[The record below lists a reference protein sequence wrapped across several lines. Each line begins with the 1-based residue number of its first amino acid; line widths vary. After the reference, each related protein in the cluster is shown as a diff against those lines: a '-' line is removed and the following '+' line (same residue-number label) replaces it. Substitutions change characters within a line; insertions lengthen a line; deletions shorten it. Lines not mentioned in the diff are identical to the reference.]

1 MMPGPEEF
9 RRDIRAAKRLGLA
22 QGLLLL
28 PSLFSLMLAI
38 AFAVDGS
45 WRETAMAVGVCV
57 LLAGVL
63 VCLECKEKRLRREST
78 QYYTFPLPRAFDY
91 ETVCTAIETASGVQ
105 WTYLCDE
112 TARICR
118 IEGVF
123 SWRVALL
130 HQPEFSASACKAQR
144 ERANRSANRA
154 HPKKQEGPQ
163 WEIASRSR
171 VNLVVCDTMND
182 ALSRYIGTHA
192 QHLLSRNES
201 IINMAV
207 VGDRLLMPSVRGADV
222 DDPSLKRYA
231 RSADLIWS
239 LLCQNSNEPRTSL

>member
-9 RRDIRAAKRLGLA
+9 RRDIRAAKRFGLA

-28 PSLFSLMLAI
+28 PSLFSLILAI

-144 ERANRSANRA
+144 DRANRAANRA
-154 HPKKQEGPQ
+154 HPSKQEGP
-163 WEIASRSR
+163 A
-171 VNLVVCDTMND
+171 
-182 ALSRYIGTHA
+182 
-192 QHLLSRNES
+192 
-201 IINMAV
+201 
-207 VGDRLLMPSVRGADV
+207 VGDRVPRPYQPCGVRRRERRAF
-222 DDPSLKRYA
+222 PLYRRP
-231 RSADLIWS
+231 RSAPAVA
-239 LLCQNSNEPRTSL
+239 Q

>member
-9 RRDIRAAKRLGLA
+9 RRDIRAAKRFGLA

-63 VCLECKEKRLRREST
+63 VCPECKEKRLRREST

-105 WTYLCDE
+105 WTFLCDE

-130 HQPEFSASACKAQR
+130 HQPEFSAPACKAQR
-144 ERANRSANRA
+144 DRANRAANRA
-154 HPKKQEGPQ
+154 HPEKQEGPR
-163 WEIASRSR
+163 WEIASRAR
-171 VNLVVCDTMND
+171 VNLVVCDAMND

-231 RSADLIWS
+231 RSAGLIWS
-239 LLCQNSNEPRTSL
+239 LLCQNSTETRNES